1 MIRRIEQEVP
11 IGPGKMVP
19 AGEKFSHRL
28 WKGIDDFRGQIADRR
43 FFLGHPVSCQPVQIH
58 PGLGGSAGLHSLGH
72 QAGNQTGEH
81 ISHPAGG
88 HTRIAGGIDENGP
101 VRPGHHRGGS
111 FEHEMHLMPFGKG
124 ACMAD
129 AVILNRCC

>member
-1 MIRRIEQEVP
+1 ME
-11 IGPGKMVP
+11 
-19 AGEKFSHRL
+19 
-28 WKGIDDFRGQIADRR
+28 
-43 FFLGHPVSCQPVQIH
+43 IH
-58 PGLGGSAGLHSLGH
+58 PGLGGCAGRHALGN

-101 VRPGHHRGGS
+101 VRSGDQRGCP
-111 FEHEMHLMPFGKG
+111 FEYEMNLMPFGKC

-129 AVILNRCC
+129 AVILNICS